1 MDPNQSGNQMVSNAV
16 ETNRAVEYNW
26 MFLLFIHTLI
36 SFLLFFFILFF
47 FCCHLAPLSAR
58 FVSSTEFQSGDNL
71 S

>member
-36 SFLLFFFILFF
+36 SFLLFFFHSLFF
-47 FCCHLAPLSAR
+47 FVVISLLFPLGSSHQLNFNLAI
-58 FVSSTEFQSGDNL
+58 T
-71 S
+71 

>member
-47 FCCHLAPLSAR
+47 FVVISLLFPLGSSHQLNFNLAI
-58 FVSSTEFQSGDNL
+58 T
-71 S
+71 